1 MYEDIWN
8 DKPVRIRRS
17 LTSTVCG
24 VCREPGCQ
32 PYDGNIAR
40 WYILL
45 GFDWGGLRCPILC
58 VGSDRL
64 FILWY
69 PDFGQQKSNRMRY
82 TAFFA
87 YKNRIWHR
95 VTREDCPCGQTL
107 WWGNPVG
114 VRSCPRICMR
124 RSLSFMAW
132 AGHWGWNPE
141 KAKWQTQ
148 EQKCIPNAWARRP
161 AMIECG
167 CAVRRVI
174 KLTRKK
180 TDVSGK
186 KHYLTRPFY
195 ILLSKWRNENEKKS
209 AIMCA
214 CSHNAVQHGSCAS
227 AWRNDAGFVRSH
239 DA

>member
-1 MYEDIWN
+1 MYKDIWN

-82 TAFFA
+82 TAFLRTKIEYGIESHVKTA
-87 YKNRIWHR
+87 HVGRRCDEEIRWESGAVPASVCAGVCHLW
-95 VTREDCPCGQTL
+95 REPVIGGETL
-107 WWGNPVG
+107 RRRND
-114 VRSCPRICMR
+114 RR
-124 RSLSFMAW
+124 RSRNASPMRE
-132 AGHWGWNPE
+132 PE
-141 KAKWQTQ
+141 D
-148 EQKCIPNAWARRP
+148 RRWLN
-161 AMIECG
+161 
-167 CAVRRVI
+167 V
-174 KLTRKK
+174 
-180 TDVSGK
+180 DV
-186 KHYLTRPFY
+186 L
-195 ILLSKWRNENEKKS
+195 
-209 AIMCA
+209 
-214 CSHNAVQHGSCAS
+214 
-227 AWRNDAGFVRSH
+227 
-239 DA
+239 